1 MTTNNAIESIQKDN
15 TAIMDALTQAGK
27 VAVSLC
33 NQGFRILD
41 ISIGSRNPR
50 IIINPSGRCRKLD
63 GAQIKRTKLS
73 RAVIITM
80 SASIDGVQVEWM
92 VPENG

>member
-1 MTTNNAIESIQKDN
+1 MINSYVQPIVSNNQP
-15 TAIMDALTQAGK
+15 IMDALMNAKK
-27 VAVSLC
+27 VAESLC

-41 ISIGSRNPR
+41 INIGPRNPR